1 MTLAIGKLMDPE
13 TGAKLGTVFAVTGRL
28 ALTAFHCVED
38 RESGRV
44 RCEWPGAISHAVVED
59 GDRENDVALLRLD
72 AELPQKLD
80 PVRLAT
86 DVTEHAR
93 FSAPGNPAAV
103 GGASLFA
110 ISGEVTWLE
119 GALGGVSVMQLASPE
134 SAAELSLH
142 GMSGTP
148 VLVGQPLRAVG
159 VIRWNSPRHDR
170 PELAAGGAAFATPAA
185 TVLRRWPQLDLS
197 HAAEASDLRR
207 LLRHITQR
215 SSGRNGIEMRTN
227 VCELLLAGDLGLS
240 EHDLTID
247 KESARE
253 KQHYIVIRRA
263 RVVIKISEDIG
274 ADDPLESGE
283 RWIETYLSARMNET
297 SYRHLGILTDG
308 AEWRLYHLMDDKLH
322 QVGAA
327 VTVGESESDPGK
339 LLAWLEAVLATR
351 QQIIPTPNRKNANL
365 DPRAPSM
372 LLTTPNCEQCTRSIG
387 ISPPCR

>member
-142 GMSGTP
+142 GMQRYARPGWAAVESGRCYS
-148 VLVGQPLRAVG
+148 VEFA
-159 VIRWNSPRHDR
+159 SPR
-170 PELAAGGAAFATPAA
+170 P
-185 TVLRRWPQLDLS
+185 
-197 HAAEASDLRR
+197 
-207 LLRHITQR
+207 
-215 SSGRNGIEMRTN
+215 
-227 VCELLLAGDLGLS
+227 
-240 EHDLTID
+240 
-247 KESARE
+247 
-253 KQHYIVIRRA
+253 
-263 RVVIKISEDIG
+263 
-274 ADDPLESGE
+274 
-283 RWIETYLSARMNET
+283 
-297 SYRHLGILTDG
+297 
-308 AEWRLYHLMDDKLH
+308 
-322 QVGAA
+322 
-327 VTVGESESDPGK
+327 
-339 LLAWLEAVLATR
+339 
-351 QQIIPTPNRKNANL
+351 
-365 DPRAPSM
+365 PRAGSRWSCVRYACGDRAAPM
-372 LLTTPNCEQCTRSIG
+372 AAA
-387 ISPPCR
+387 